1 MASPTAHKIMIIRHA
16 EKPDGNDAPYG
27 VNAKGEQ
34 DVEALT
40 VFGWQRAGALAAL
53 FAPSRGPLQSSE
65 LATPDCLFAA
75 AVAKHAKS
83 ARPIDTITPLA
94 HKLGCTIS
102 DAYTKG
108 QEKEL
113 AQAAA
118 ASKGCVLIAWQHED
132 IPAIANAL
140 PLGKATVPPKWPDD
154 RFDLV
159 WVFDLDAASGT
170 YRFSQVPQLLLKG
183 DRNSVIE

>member
-1 MASPTAHKIMIIRHA
+1 MASPTAHKIMIVRHA
-16 EKPDGNDAPYG
+16 EKPASDDAPYG

-40 VFGWQRAGALAAL
+40 VFGWQRAGALAVL
-53 FAPSRGPLQSSE
+53 FAPSRGPLQSAG

-83 ARPIDTITPLA
+83 ERPIDTITPLA
-94 HKLGCTIS
+94 HKLGLAICDT
-102 DAYTKG
+102 YTKG

-113 AQAAA
+113 AEAAV
-118 ASKGCVLIAWQHED
+118 ASKGSVLIAWQHED
-132 IPAIANAL
+132 IPAIADAI
-140 PLGKATVPPKWPDD
+140 PLGKDTVPQKWPDD

-159 WVFDLDAASGT
+159 WVFDLDAASGK
-170 YRFSQVPQLLLKG
+170 YRFNQVPQLLLKG